1 MTTTAQKPSTAE
13 PFLTRRRRGA
23 LALIAGA
30 LVEGV
35 LVQQGIIEFFW
46 TPLIL
51 GLTYLVAATA
61 AGRKG
66 ALWAPGI
73 VVTCW
78 GVAVVLGV
86 KQVLT
91 FDASLS
97 YYVAAAIGVAIA
109 LVLRY
114 AVGLAAGP
122 VGLVVSVAVVV
133 AHAIPNLPSWI
144 FQGLTWGIVLGI
156 WGLWEL
162 RPSPAAKEPS
172 SPATAPEHE
181 QAAELPGGASASSAR
196 L

>member
-1 MTTTAQKPSTAE
+1 MTAQKRSTAG
-13 PFLTRRRRGA
+13 PLLTRRRRGA

-51 GLTYLVAATA
+51 GLTYLAAATA

-133 AHAIPNLPSWI
+133 AHAIPNLPSWV
-144 FQGLTWGIVLGI
+144 FQGLTWGILLGI

-162 RPSPAAKEPS
+162 RPSPDEEPR
-172 SPATAPEHE
+172 SPAGAAQSE
-181 QAAELPGGASASSAR
+181 QTVELPGGATAVSTR
-196 L
+196 V

>member
-1 MTTTAQKPSTAE
+1 MTMTAQKRSTAGS
-13 PFLTRRRRGA
+13 FFTRRRRGA

-51 GLTYLVAATA
+51 GLTYLAAATA

-78 GVAVVLGV
+78 GVAVVLGS
-86 KQVLT
+86 KQVVT
-91 FDASLS
+91 VDASLS

-122 VGLVVSVAVVV
+122 VGLVVSVAAV
-133 AHAIPNLPSWI
+133 AAVAAIPNLPSWI

-162 RPSPAAKEPS
+162 RPAPAEEPRSPAG
-172 SPATAPEHE
+172 
-181 QAAELPGGASASSAR
+181 AAESEQPVERPGGATALSTR
-196 L
+196 D